1 MKVNHKLELL
11 DQFDDA
17 AFALMM
23 DEYAE
28 AEGERLRM
36 EFEEATRAGL
46 TPAKPDS
53 LDEKCRKQ
61 IRREFGK
68 QRRREYAARGKSLAL
83 RAAAC
88 ILVALCISATL
99 IMSVEAIREPFWRA
113 ITKEYGGYIDL
124 NQNGL
129 ANSEEQSDDILQAIS
144 NDPLFLDKPADYN
157 CISAIDDNGRL
168 NAIYEKDD
176 GTQIMIGVF
185 YQTAD
190 GMLMEE
196 DEYTRHITRDGYTM
210 SYRCDDLVKEMVWFD
225 SKIESTFYVSSETA
239 SDEDIYSFSSA
250 LIKHYYDAR
259 CIEAEVSPD
268 ALAGVLPSEYQQNN
282 YYLVQGL
289 PLYTYHDVSQTV
301 DTYINVLVSRLNASS
316 SIDTKGG
323 MVETVLAGYDAIFL
337 KDTPNDGVEDYGMVW
352 FDTEREL
359 QFDCFTKNLS
369 EEDHLALCEY
379 LAEYYKNVT
388 LPAVSTVIWD

>member
-99 IMSVEAIREPFWRA
+99 IMSVEALRVPFWRFL
-113 ITKEYGGYIDL
+113 TEEYGVRTDFDFTKMDQNNSDAEIDFGKFENPVELLAPEGYHCVR
-124 NQNGL
+124 N
-129 ANSEEQSDDILQAIS
+129 EVE
-144 NDPLFLDKPADYN
+144 
-157 CISAIDDNGRL
+157 NGRIDTRFE
-168 NAIYEKDD
+168 NND
-176 GTQIMIGVF
+176 GQFIEVTMHYDNTEPPNMI
-185 YQTAD
+185 
-190 GMLMEE
+190 E
-196 DEYTRHITRDGYTM
+196 DE
-210 SYRCDDLVKEMVWFD
+210 S
-225 SKIESTFYVSSETA
+225 SK
-239 SDEDIYSFSSA
+239 
-250 LIKHYYDAR
+250 
-259 CIEAEVSPD
+259 
-268 ALAGVLPSEYQQNN
+268 
-282 YYLVQGL
+282 
-289 PLYTYHDVSQTV
+289 
-301 DTYINVLVSRLNASS
+301 YINVLGKKAEYSLCFITDEGWLVQLMDWYDTEIETHFSVGTNGMDEGDFILFCERIVDCYYGA
-316 SIDTKGG
+316 SIDKPAEMPDALEGKLPETYERISFLNMMGLPHVIYNNG
-323 MVETVLAGYDAIFL
+323 EINICLNVNEMVGDLQTYVPDPAVIERTVAGYDATFMQGGDEIGTIWY
-337 KDTPNDGVEDYGMVW
+337 DM
-352 FDTEREL
+352 ERKL
-359 QFDCFTKNLS
+359 YFYLNTINMP

>member
-68 QRRREYAARGKSLAL
+68 QLRREYAARGKSLAL

-99 IMSVEAIREPFWRA
+99 IMSVEALRVPFWRFLTEEHGVRTDFEFTDRNA
-113 ITKEYGGYIDL
+113 NVKGGVPIEPLVMEDPVMMYI
-124 NQNGL
+124 
-129 ANSEEQSDDILQAIS
+129 
-144 NDPLFLDKPADYN
+144 PAGYR
-157 CISAIDDNGRL
+157 CVSI
-168 NAIYEKDD
+168 EKDHGRIESRYETDD
-176 GTQIMIGVF
+176 GRYIVFFMRF
-185 YQTAD
+185 YQNHNESV
-190 GMLMEE
+190 MEE
-196 DEYTRHITRDGYTM
+196 DEHNKYITILDKKAEYHQSPLEPGQKEISWVDHDIETEYYIVSNEEDGELLTF
-210 SYRCDDLVKEMVWFD
+210 CGVIVKYFANLTID
-225 SKIESTFYVSSETA
+225 KPT
-239 SDEDIYSFSSA
+239 
-250 LIKHYYDAR
+250 
-259 CIEAEVSPD
+259 EVPD
-268 ALAGVLPSEYQQNN
+268 ALENKLPANYEQIFSKTIQGQLSCKYKDGEKYIDLTMWAGGGEFRTYVQNP
-282 YYLVQGL
+282 VVTEQ
-289 PLYTYHDVSQTV
+289 V
-301 DTYINVLVSRLNASS
+301 I
-316 SIDTKGG
+316 
-323 MVETVLAGYDAIFL
+323 AGYEATVMNGGDEIGTL
-337 KDTPNDGVEDYGMVW
+337 WYDE
-352 FDTEREL
+352 EREL
-359 QFDCFTKNLS
+359 VFYFNTVCIP

-379 LAEYYKNVT
+379 LAEYYKNVP